1 MKNYL
6 NRKKNRPTERP
17 SVGLIFYLT
26 LRSKRR
32 NIKAEQRKAAIHMKS
47 GSTKSETTIAR
58 LRCER
63 GLTQAALAKG
73 TGVNIR
79 TIQKFDSG
87 ERGIETA
94 SLAVALRIADF
105 LGVHP
110 RDLI

>member
-1 MKNYL
+1 MK
-6 NRKKNRPTERP
+6 
-17 SVGLIFYLT
+17 SG
-26 LRSKRR
+26 
-32 NIKAEQRKAAIHMKS
+32 QRKAANEMKS
-47 GSTKSETTIAR
+47 GSTKSDTKIAR

-105 LGVHP
+105 LGVEP